1 LKLSGSALG
10 SIEFTMLLTIHEEP
24 GTTEETISPQT
35 EEKVLFK
42 KLIASAVVVIVPS
55 TTKEDLTL
63 RK

>member
-1 LKLSGSALG
+1 
-10 SIEFTMLLTIHEEP
+10 MLLTIHEEP